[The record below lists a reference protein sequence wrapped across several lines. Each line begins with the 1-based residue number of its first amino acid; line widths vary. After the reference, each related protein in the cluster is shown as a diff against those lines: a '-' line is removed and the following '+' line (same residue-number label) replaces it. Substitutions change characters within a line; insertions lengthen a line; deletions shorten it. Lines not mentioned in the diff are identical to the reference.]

1 MRITVSRFLLAAA
14 LLAVPATAFAAP
26 PTHSSGKPAAK
37 TTTAHSTKA
46 TMADHA
52 TTGVVKSVNAS
63 ALTITRSG
71 KDAGEMT
78 FVLNSTTKRDGKI
91 DVGAPVSVRY
101 REDGASH
108 VATAITAQHAKPQS
122 TSKSH

>member
-1 MRITVSRFLLAAA
+1 MRIQTTKFLLAAT
-14 LLAVPATAFAAP
+14 LLIVPAAAFAAP
-26 PTHSSGKPAAK
+26 PAKTPAKSTAHHSS
-37 TTTAHSTKA
+37 SS

-52 TTGVVKSVNAS
+52 TTGIVKSVTDQ
-63 ALTITRSG
+63 ALTIKRSG
-71 KDAGEMT
+71 KEAGDMT

-101 REDGASH
+101 RMDGSSH

-122 TSKSH
+122 TGKKP